1 MWRWFGFTL
10 CAAIELYTRKITSQ
24 VKANIISCIIFQI
37 YFIINTSLLILDT
50 QQNYQNYQK
59 TLDLLYGYFV
69 YDTVNLFLHLEKA
82 EFMYIIHHILSLY
95 IIDYISSL
103 NLSEGLDYYIIM
115 ISLISELQN
124 PILNLKLLIQ
134 DYPMLKTINKM
145 ILYYMYFICRIILFP
160 IYSFAFLYKLN
171 FDYKFTLFFIC
182 IYSMSFNWFLT
193 MRKKFKMKY

>member
-1 MWRWFGFTL
+1 MWLLGFTF
-10 CAAIELYTRKITSQ
+10 CASVELYTCKFTSQ
-24 VKANIISCIIFQI
+24 VKANIISCITFQI
-37 YFIINTSLLILDT
+37 FFIINSILILNSSSHEDC
-50 QQNYQNYQK
+50 QNN
-59 TLDLLYGYFV
+59 LDLLYGYFV

-82 EFMYIIHHILSLY
+82 ELMYIFHHLLSIY
-95 IIDYISSL
+95 IIDYLSTLNSSQ
-103 NLSEGLDYYIIM
+103 SLDYYITM

-134 DYPMLKTINKM
+134 YYPRVKAINKM

-160 IYSFAFLYKLN
+160 IYSLAFLYKLN

-193 MRKKFKMKY
+193 MRQKFKVKF